1 MPLFDL
7 WLMTTSSRGRNRSTT
22 TNYFPASN
30 QVKEATQYQL
40 VTQPPPALNEE
51 SLQEGATDKDSSQ
64 KEEEKI

>member
-7 WLMTTSSRGRNRSTT
+7 WLMTTSSWGRNRSTT

-40 VTQPPPALNEE
+40 VTQPPALIEE
-51 SLQEGATDKDSSQ
+51 SLLEGTTDKDSSQ

>member
-7 WLMTTSSRGRNRSTT
+7 WLMTTSRGRNRSTT
-22 TNYFPASN
+22 
-30 QVKEATQYQL
+30 YQL
-40 VTQPPPALNEE
+40 FSSLKSSERGQPISIGNTALNEE

>member
-7 WLMTTSSRGRNRSTT
+7 WLMTTTTRGRNRSTT

-40 VTQPPPALNEE
+40 VTQPPALIEE
-51 SLQEGATDKDSSQ
+51 SLQEGTTDKDSSQ

>member
-40 VTQPPPALNEE
+40 VTQPPALNEE
-51 SLQEGATDKDSSQ
+51 YLQEGATDKDSSQ

>member
-7 WLMTTSSRGRNRSTT
+7 WLMTTSWGRNRSTT

-30 QVKEATQYQL
+30 QVKEATQFQL
-40 VTQPPPALNEE
+40 VTQPALNEE
-51 SLQEGATDKDSSQ
+51 SLEEEGATDKDSSQ

>member
-7 WLMTTSSRGRNRSTT
+7 WLMTTSSWGRNRSTT

-40 VTQPPPALNEE
+40 VTQPPALIEE